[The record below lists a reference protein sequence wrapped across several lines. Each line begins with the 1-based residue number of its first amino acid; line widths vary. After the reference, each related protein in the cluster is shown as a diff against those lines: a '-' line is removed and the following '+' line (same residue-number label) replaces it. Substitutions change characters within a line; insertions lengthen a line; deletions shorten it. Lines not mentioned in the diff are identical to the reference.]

1 MTCAPVIKVL
11 AIAGFLSAGAGSPA
25 VAQGRDPLR
34 PRMARPVIAVVRAPT
49 IIAIGDTTQAERPFS
64 AIRATVDNLGFTL
77 QVFATPIRQVVDQPH
92 HAVYYVPPDLATGFV
107 IITPGRRPVTVYG
120 LISPDSL
127 RARVLEYSRL
137 TRPLER
143 DRS

>member
-1 MTCAPVIKVL
+1 MTSAPVMKVL
-11 AIAGFLSAGAGSPA
+11 AM
-25 VAQGRDPLR
+25 
-34 PRMARPVIAVVRAPT
+34 PR
-49 IIAIGDTTQAERPFS
+49 
-64 AIRATVDNLGFTL
+64 
-77 QVFATPIRQVVDQPH
+77 
-92 HAVYYVPPDLATGFV
+92 DLATGFV